1 MANVAPLK
9 REDLPEFE
17 RLFQAVENA
26 LGFVPNSY
34 YTMGHRPEILA
45 TFSRLAATV
54 LSPEGSVPAELKQL
68 VALVSSVS
76 SGCRYCHAHTS
87 ASAARIAG
95 EASRVEAVFDFE
107 SSARFTEA
115 ERAALR
121 LARDAAV
128 VPNASTPSHFEE
140 IGKHFNDAQ
149 VVEIVSVISLF
160 GWLNRW
166 NDTMATDLEE
176 EPLQFGRQTLAPS
189 GWEPGKHSHAEH
201 QGAAPDHNKA

>member
-1 MANVAPLK
+1 MANVAPMN

-17 RLFQAVENA
+17 RLFQAVEGA

-34 YTMGHRPEILA
+34 YTMGHRPEILR

-68 VALVSSVS
+68 VAMVSSVS
-76 SGCRYCHAHTS
+76 SGCRYCQAHTS

-95 EASRVEAVFDFE
+95 DASRVEAVFDFE
-107 SSARFTEA
+107 HSDRFSDA
-115 ERAALR
+115 EKAALR
-121 LARDAAV
+121 LARDAAI
-128 VPNASTPSHFEE
+128 VPNASTPVHF
-140 IGKHFNDAQ
+140 GKLSEYFDDAQ

-166 NDTMATDLEE
+166 NDTLATDLEE
-176 EPLQFGRQTLAPS
+176 EPLAFGSRTLAPK
-189 GWEPGKHSHAEH
+189 GWEAGRHAHEN
-201 QGAAPDHNKA
+201 A